1 MKTKAE
7 FKALKRRISDETA
20 VNVGYYTE
28 VLTQLPEYAL
38 FEAIRQTK
46 NISAPIHD
54 DAELRNIIVTESVKA
69 MNYQD
74 FKEVAGMFFGGR

>member
-7 FKALKRRISDETA
+7 FKALKRRISEETA

-38 FEAIRQTK
+38 FEAIRKIK
-46 NISAPIHD
+46 NISAPLHD
-54 DAELRNIIVTESVKA
+54 DEALRNIIVTESVKA

>member
-1 MKTKAE
+1 MKTKAQ
-7 FKALKRRISDETA
+7 FKTLKKRITEETA

-28 VLTQLPEYAL
+28 ILSQLPEYAL
-38 FEAIRQTK
+38 FEAIRQSKDILKPNT
-46 NISAPIHD
+46 D

-74 FKEVAGMFFGGR
+74 FKEIAGMFFGER

>member
-1 MKTKAE
+1 MKTKAQ
-7 FKALKRRISDETA
+7 FKSLKKRITEETA

-28 VLTQLPEYAL
+28 ILSQLPEYAL
-38 FEAIRQTK
+38 FEAIRQSKDILKPNT
-46 NISAPIHD
+46 H

-74 FKEVAGMFFGGR
+74 FKEIAGMFFGER